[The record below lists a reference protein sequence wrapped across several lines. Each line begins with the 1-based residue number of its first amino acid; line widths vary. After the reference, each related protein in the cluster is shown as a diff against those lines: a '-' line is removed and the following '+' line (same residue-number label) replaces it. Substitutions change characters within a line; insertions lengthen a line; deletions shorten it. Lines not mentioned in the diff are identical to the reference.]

1 MVDGGF
7 LELVR
12 YGIYSP
18 YSPLIVDSLK
28 VVDEVLKVETPNGP
42 CWRRYSYDGYGQG
55 SDGSPFVGVGQG
67 RAWPLLTGER
77 AHYELAAGRNVQQL
91 VKAIENFAGP
101 TGLLPEQ
108 IWDAPDLPEARMEFG
123 CPTGS
128 AMPLMW
134 AHAEYIKLLRSIQ
147 DRRVFDRVE
156 VVANRYS
163 IDTSVR
169 TPLEIWK
176 FNRQPA
182 MINSGDTLR
191 IQGEAAFRLRW
202 SIDDWTTFTDANS
215 TSPGLGVHYVDV
227 VADLMAG
234 EGVKF
239 TFWWIE
245 GNRWE
250 GRDFAVQVVESAGR
264 RIPTPVRSAAP
275 NPT

>member
-1 MVDGGF
+1 MTDCGTILRDVPRHFIRLLPIDLSDPTCAEDPNEAEITIRNRASNLRSRFAARDVVDGGF

-182 MINSGDTLR
+182 MINSGDTLHSR
-191 IQGEAAFRLRW
+191 RGGV
-202 SIDDWTTFTDANS
+202 SIAME
-215 TSPGLGVHYVDV
+215 H
-227 VADLMAG
+227 
-234 EGVKF
+234 
-239 TFWWIE
+239 
-245 GNRWE
+245 R
-250 GRDFAVQVVESAGR
+250 
-264 RIPTPVRSAAP
+264 
-275 NPT
+275 